1 MQRRTFLQLL
11 GTGSAALA
19 SNALHPRPL
28 FAATQAA
35 PPDQFF
41 IFIHAS
47 GGWDV
52 TLWADP
58 RNEKQGLVEPAS
70 TENTD
75 LAPLSHW
82 KATRLDGDVDTF
94 TILEAGALRFGPGI
108 GELIDLHDRLTI
120 VNGLAMNTVSHPDG
134 TAFSCTGRHLAGGR
148 APAASIDVAIT
159 NELGTQQLLPDVA
172 IGFPAA
178 YVGDHLDRRA
188 IPLRIANAGV
198 MAKSL
203 ARSDA
208 YLKDADR
215 ASITALLADEAH
227 DLAGHSV
234 FPETFERLASQ
245 EDALPHLLGNELGG
259 AGLKTAFTPQALAA
273 AYPQLDYKAKNIGT
287 GALGAAFAVEAM
299 KRNLIRTI
307 GFALGGLDTHNQ
319 NYKQHAHTQQELF
332 GTIATLVK
340 LLDATPHPTRRGT
353 KLADSTHIL
362 VFSDF
367 CRTPQINLSGGRDH
381 YPNNSALVISPRFVA
396 GRTFGK
402 TDHEQV
408 LPADAGLNFSDGAR
422 PIAPPDLLAT
432 FLAAFAIDPRK
443 YLRDGEVVKA
453 MLRA

>member
-11 GTGSAALA
+11 GAGSASLA
-19 SNALHPRPL
+19 ARPL
-28 FAATQAA
+28 FAATEKAA
-35 PPDQFF
+35 ADQFF

-47 GGWDV
+47 GGGDV

-58 RNEKQGLVEPAS
+58 RNERKGLVEPAS

-75 LAPLSHW
+75 LAPLTHW
-82 KATRLDGDVDTF
+82 KSARLDGDVDTF
-94 TILEAGALRFGPGI
+94 AILEAGALRFGPGI
-108 GELIDLHDRLTI
+108 GDLIDLHDRLTV

-148 APAASIDVAIT
+148 SPAASIDVAIT
-159 NELGTQQLLPDVA
+159 NELGAAQLLPDVA
-172 IGFPAA
+172 IGFPAS

-208 YLKDADR
+208 YLKDDDR
-215 ASITALLADEAH
+215 AAITALLAEEAH
-227 DLAGHSV
+227 DLAGRSV

-245 EDALPHLLGNELGG
+245 EEALPHLLGNELK
-259 AGLKTAFTPQALAA
+259 AAFTPQALQA
-273 AYPQLDYKAKNIGT
+273 AYPQLDYKAKNIGG

-299 KRNLIRTI
+299 KRNLIRTV
-307 GFALGGLDTHNQ
+307 GFSLGGLDTHNQ

-340 LLDATPHPTRRGT
+340 LLDATPHPSRRGH

-396 GRTFGK
+396 GKAFGK
-402 TDHEQV
+402 TDLEQV
-408 LPADAGLNFSDGAR
+408 LPADAGLKFSDGAR

-432 FLAAFAIDPRK
+432 FLAAFQIDPRK

-453 MLRA
+453 MLRG

>member
-1 MQRRTFLQLL
+1 MQRRTFLRLV
-11 GTGSAALA
+11 GAGSAALLHD
-19 SNALHPRPL
+19 ALHPRPL

-35 PPDQFF
+35 PADQFF

-58 RNEKQGLVEPAS
+58 RNEKRGLVEPAS

-75 LAPLSHW
+75 LAALTHW
-82 KATRLDGDVDTF
+82 KSAKLDGDVETF
-94 TILEAGALRFGPGI
+94 QILEAGALRFGPGI
-108 GELIDLHDRLTI
+108 GDLIDLHDRLTVI
-120 VNGLAMNTVSHPDG
+120 NGLAMNTVSHPDG

-148 APAASIDVAIT
+148 SPAASIDVAIT
-159 NELGTQQLLPDVA
+159 NELGTAQLLPDVA

-208 YLKDADR
+208 YLKDGDR
-215 ASITALLADEAH
+215 AAITALLADEAH

-245 EDALPHLLGNELGG
+245 EEALPHLLGNEL
-259 AGLKTAFTPQALAA
+259 KTAFTPQALQA
-273 AYPQLDYKAKNIGT
+273 AYPQLDYKAKNIGG

-332 GTIATLVK
+332 GTIAKLVK
-340 LLDATPHPTRRGT
+340 LLDVTPHPTRRGH

-367 CRTPQINLSGGRDH
+367 CRTPQINLAGGRDH

-396 GRTFGK
+396 GKTFGK
-402 TDHEQV
+402 TDPEQV

-453 MLRA
+453 MLRG

>member
-1 MQRRTFLQLL
+1 MKRRTFLQLI
-11 GTGSAALA
+11 GAGSAALA
-19 SNALHPRPL
+19 ARPL
-28 FAATQAA
+28 FAATEKT
-35 PPDQFF
+35 DQFF

-58 RNEKQGLVEPAS
+58 RNERKGLVEPAS
-70 TENTD
+70 TDNTD
-75 LAPLSHW
+75 LAPLAKW
-82 KATRLDGDVDTF
+82 KSTKLDGDTDTF
-94 TILEAGALRFGPGI
+94 EILEAGALRFGPGI
-108 GELIDLHDRLTI
+108 GELIDLHDRLTV

-148 APAASIDVAIT
+148 SPAASIDVALT
-159 NELGTQQLLPDVA
+159 NELGTGQLLPDVA

-188 IPLRIANAGV
+188 IPLRVASAGTI
-198 MAKSL
+198 AKSL

-208 YLKDADR
+208 YLNERDR
-215 ASITALLADEAH
+215 AAITALLTDEAQT
-227 DLAGHSV
+227 LAAKSV
-234 FPETFERLASQ
+234 YPETFDRIASQ
-245 EDALPHLLGNELGG
+245 EDALPHLLGNEL
-259 AGLKTAFTPQALAA
+259 KTAFTPQALQA
-273 AYPQLDYKAKNIGT
+273 AYPQLDYKAKNLGA

-299 KRNLIRTI
+299 KRNLIRCL
-307 GFALGGLDTHNQ
+307 GFSLGGLDTHNQ

-332 GTIATLVK
+332 GTIASLVK
-340 LLDATPHPTRRGT
+340 LLDATPHPTRRGA
-353 KLADSTHIL
+353 KLADHTHLL

-396 GRTFGK
+396 GKAFGK
-402 TDHEQV
+402 TDLEQV
-408 LPADAGLNFSDGAR
+408 LPADAGLGFSDGAR

-443 YLRDGEVVKA
+443 YLRDGEVVKQ
-453 MLRA
+453 MLKA